1 MVRDGVNRLFR
12 RIPAGSLYLI
22 GTLPVIW
29 LFWRGATGGLGV
41 DPVKVIEHE
50 LGKLA
55 FQCLIAALAVGPLR
69 RYAGINLQ
77 KFRRALGVLAFSY
90 ALIHLGVWLALDIQ
104 FLWAQIWADLVKRP
118 YITFGMTGLLMMLP
132 LAVTSNDLS
141 IRRMGAAAWR
151 RLHLLAYPAALAGA
165 THYLMSVKAWPLE
178 PVLYAAAVAGL
189 VALRIRGSVNLRPN
203 AAQKDVP
210 GAR

>member
-1 MVRDGVNRLFR
+1 MVRDGFNRAVR
-12 RIPAGSLYLI
+12 RVPAGSLYLI

-55 FQCLIAALAVGPLR
+55 FQCLIAALAIGPLR
-69 RYAGINLQ
+69 RFASINLL

-90 ALIHLGVWLALDIQ
+90 AVIHLGVWLALDIQ
-104 FLWAQIWADLVKRP
+104 FLWGQIWADLIKRP
-118 YITFGMTGLLMMLP
+118 YITFGMAGLLMMLP

-141 IRRMGAAAWR
+141 IRKMGAATWR
-151 RLHLLAYPAALAGA
+151 RLHLLSYPAAIAGA

-178 PVLYAAAVAGL
+178 PVLYAGVVAGL
-189 VALRIRGSVNLRPN
+189 VILRLRSALRLRLAN
-203 AAQKDVP
+203 S
-210 GAR
+210 

>member
-1 MVRDGVNRLFR
+1 MIRDGLNRISR

-22 GTLPVIW
+22 GILPVVW

-55 FQCLIAALAVGPLR
+55 FQCLIAALMIGPLR
-69 RYAGINLQ
+69 RFAGINLL
-77 KFRRALGVLAFSY
+77 KFRRALGVLAFSF
-90 ALIHLGVWLALDIQ
+90 AVIHLGVWLALDIQ
-104 FLWAQIWADLVKRP
+104 FLWGQIWADLVKRP
-118 YITFGMTGLLMMLP
+118 YITFGMAGLLMMLP

-151 RLHLLAYPAALAGA
+151 RLHLLAYPAAIAGA

-178 PVLYAAAVAGL
+178 PVLYAAVVAGL
-189 VALRIRGSVNLRPN
+189 VGLRVRSAISLRLANPH
-203 AAQKDVP
+203 A
-210 GAR
+210 